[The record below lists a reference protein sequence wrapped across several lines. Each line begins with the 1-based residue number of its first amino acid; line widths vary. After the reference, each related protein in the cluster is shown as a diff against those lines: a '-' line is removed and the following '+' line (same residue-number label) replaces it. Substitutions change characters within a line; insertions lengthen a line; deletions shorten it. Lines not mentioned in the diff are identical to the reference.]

1 MQSLKRLLRKISDP
15 ADCLFIIPDRVD
27 PLNCIHVGISSIAAY
42 IYEKG
47 GFKSHALNTSLFT
60 DNEIT
65 ELLTNH
71 YYKYVLIT
79 MIYGQE
85 EMVKSLTSIIKSIDS
100 RIKIVVGGPHPTVTR
115 EDILKKD
122 KNIDFL
128 VVGEGEKACLELLS
142 EVSLSNIKGLIYRN
156 AEGKI
161 VINPNRE
168 YIENLDEIPSPKLDI
183 YLKQQ
188 WQEYPI
194 ITSRG
199 CVYKCNFCC
208 SSVIWKHKLR
218 LKSIGK
224 IEQEIFQI
232 VKIMTP
238 KDYIVISDDFFNFY
252 KERTLELCEVLKKFN
267 LRYFVRGIRADKVD
281 DEVAYA
287 LKSSGCMSC
296 GVGIES
302 VDDTSLRMMGKHIRF
317 EQIER
322 GCKFLMRHRID
333 ICGQFIIGNIGDT
346 LETVKKSIE
355 FGKKLHLASFYPIY
369 VLPGTALE
377 KYVKDNNLLVSFKR

>member
-1 MQSLKRLLRKISDP
+1 MQSLKRLLRKISDS

-47 GFKSHALNTSLFT
+47 GFKTHALNSSLFT
-60 DNEIT
+60 DSDIID
-65 ELLTNH
+65 LLSNCH
-71 YYKYVLIT
+71 YKYVLIT
-79 MIYGQE
+79 MISGQE
-85 EMVKSLTSIIKSIDS
+85 ETVKSLTSMIKSIDS

-122 KNIDFL
+122 GNIDFL

-142 EVSLSNIKGLIYRN
+142 GVSLLTIKGLIYRN

-161 VINPNRE
+161 LINPDRE
-168 YIENLDEIPSPKLDI
+168 YIEDLDEIPSPKLDI

-199 CVYKCNFCC
+199 CAYKCNFCC

-218 LKSIGK
+218 LKSIAK
-224 IEQEIFQI
+224 IEQEILQLLM
-232 VKIMTP
+232 IMTT
-238 KDYIVISDDFFNFY
+238 KDYIVISDDFFNFH

-267 LRYFVRGIRADKVD
+267 LRYFVQGIRADKV
-281 DEVAYA
+281 
-287 LKSSGCMSC
+287 
-296 GVGIES
+296 
-302 VDDTSLRMMGKHIRF
+302 
-317 EQIER
+317 
-322 GCKFLMRHRID
+322 
-333 ICGQFIIGNIGDT
+333 N
-346 LETVKKSIE
+346 
-355 FGKKLHLASFYPIY
+355 
-369 VLPGTALE
+369 
-377 KYVKDNNLLVSFKR
+377 KRWHML